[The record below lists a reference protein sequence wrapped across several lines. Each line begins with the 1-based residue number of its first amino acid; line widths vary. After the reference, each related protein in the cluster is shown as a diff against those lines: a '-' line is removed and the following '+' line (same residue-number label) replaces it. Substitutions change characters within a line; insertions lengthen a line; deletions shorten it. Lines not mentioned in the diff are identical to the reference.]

1 MEDDGTNR
9 LVGRISLER
18 QTAPPTVNCE
28 RLKPELRTVN
38 PLEPPS
44 ENYGSG
50 EHTTVAAF
58 LPWRGL

>member
-1 MEDDGTNR
+1 MSFRSSGFRPMALLSILASPDEQELVPTGTF
-9 LVGRISLER
+9 IE
-18 QTAPPTVNCE
+18 A
-28 RLKPELRTVN
+28 
-38 PLEPPS
+38 PS

>member
-1 MEDDGTNR
+1 MDPPPLRYGATVTNWR
-9 LVGRISLER
+9 ETK
-18 QTAPPTVNCE
+18 TANRKRPTANCE
-28 RLKPELRTVN
+28 LRG
-38 PLEPPS
+38 PS